1 MKIITLIL
9 VAITA
14 AVLGYTF
21 AQYRGGVARMY
32 VIKARQGTILEGA
45 SKENE
50 TRLILSGVDEQSIY
64 VSAEQPRN
72 GLKTENPFSILQ
84 RPEDGEVDVRS
95 LRGKLYYSTATH
107 QRSRWVLIRNASYD
121 RSQKEASILFEGLS
135 LRRDPIQKETSQ
147 PEEILSNIE
156 LVILS

>member
-32 VIKARQGTILEGA
+32 VIKARQGMLSEESVKTNI
-45 SKENE
+45 S
-50 TRLILSGVDEQSIY
+50 RLTLSGMDEKSPY

-72 GLKTENPFSILQ
+72 GLKVSTLGEFLQ
-84 RPEDGEVDVRS
+84 QSGDEGAPS
-95 LRGKLYYSTATH
+95 FRGKLYYSTATH
-107 QRSRWVLIRNASYD
+107 QKSRWILIRNVSYD
-121 RSQKEASILFEGLS
+121 ATKKEASFVFEELS
-135 LRRDPIQKETSQ
+135 LRRDPMQKEANQ
-147 PEEILSNIE
+147 PEEPLSNIE

>member
-21 AQYRGGVARMY
+21 AQYRGGVARMH
-32 VIKARQGTILEGA
+32 VIKARHGTLEEDAVKTNSG
-45 SKENE
+45 
-50 TRLILSGVDEQSIY
+50 RLVLSGVDEKSVY
-64 VSAEQPRN
+64 VSAEQPRD
-72 GLKTENPFSILQ
+72 GLKAENLTSILH
-84 RPEDGEVDVRS
+84 RPEDGEAEARS

-107 QRSRWVLIRNASYD
+107 QKSRWILIRNVSYD
-121 RSQKEASILFEGLS
+121 TSKKEASFVFEELS
-135 LRRDPIQKETSQ
+135 LRRDPIQKEAAQS
-147 PEEILSNIE
+147 EEALSNIE